1 LFVCRGFDR
10 ALAGTIGVGMMQR
23 MAGNMM
29 MSAPVPVTPF
39 QLPRGVRL
47 PASSMSLEVDL
58 LGKTADVRV
67 ALARWLRSQS
77 LRFANDFEWRNT
89 ELAWVRS
96 GAVPV
101 GGRRCSCLLTF
112 RHPPV
117 DPICSTARLSPP
129 PLQVVIDAPEL
140 VDHLHEALHSHVLK
154 MGQTVPVDFRGEKL
168 KVVVRDFEYLDVDGS
183 ATAAAGSGGA
193 AKPGAGTAGGF
204 EVGGVKFAQFLRSTE
219 VQLRKAAAAATLKLT
234 GSSSGKG
241 SRLFEKGFNF
251 EALGIGG
258 LNREFEDIFR
268 RAFASRVVS
277 PDIMRK
283 MGQKHV
289 RGMLLYGPPG
299 CGKTLIARQIGKALH
314 ARKPKVRACG
324 RGAARGLETL
334 GAVSAVLAR
343 GHATAS
349 PTPPVLRLPWPLPAC
364 ADRERPRDP
373 EQVRGPVGGEHSSPV
388 RGGGEGAG
396 GARRRQRPAHHHF

>member
-1 LFVCRGFDR
+1 MP
-10 ALAGTIGVGMMQR
+10 AAHLAT
-23 MAGNMM
+23 
-29 MSAPVPVTPF
+29 
-39 QLPRGVRL
+39 LLVRL
-47 PASSMSLEVDL
+47 PV
-58 LGKTADVRV
+58 
-67 ALARWLRSQS
+67 
-77 LRFANDFEWRNT
+77 
-89 ELAWVRS
+89 
-96 GAVPV
+96 
-101 GGRRCSCLLTF
+101 
-112 RHPPV
+112 
-117 DPICSTARLSPP
+117 SPR

-183 ATAAAGSGGA
+183 ASAPAAGSGGA

-219 VQLRKAAAAATLKLT
+219 VQLRKAAGAATLKLT

-314 ARKPKVRACG
+314 ARKPKVRSCG
-324 RGAARGLETL
+324 RGAARGS
-334 GAVSAVLAR
+334 GQR
-343 GHATAS
+343 RRC
-349 PTPPVLRLPWPLPAC
+349 PC
-364 ADRERPRDP
+364 
-373 EQVRGPVGGEHSSPV
+373 RGPLLRQQGLMPRSLRDIACTPSSPSP
-388 RGGGEGAG
+388 
-396 GARRRQRPAHHHF
+396 RRPVPFCRL